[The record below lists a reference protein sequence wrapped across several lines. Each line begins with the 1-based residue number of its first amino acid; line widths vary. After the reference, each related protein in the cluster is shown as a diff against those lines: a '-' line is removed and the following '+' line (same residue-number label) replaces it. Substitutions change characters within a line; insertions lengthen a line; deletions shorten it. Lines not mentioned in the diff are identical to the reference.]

1 MPLPSKSSTVE
12 IPVNRTFSA
21 PGPVNPRKVAEEA
34 RLAAAK
40 AAKAK
45 AAKSSASADQGAAE
59 ALKEQFNRGSDGKV
73 NKYANIPEWVGRS
86 NPNPS

>member
-40 AAKAK
+40 AEKVK
-45 AAKSSASADQGAAE
+45 AAQRSASAGQGATD
-59 ALKEQFNRGSDGKV
+59 ALKEQFSRGPDGMV